1 MQRYDLNL
9 VIALVAL
16 LETRSVTQSAER
28 LHLSVPATSRML
40 GRLRGAFGDQLLVR
54 AGSRLVTTPRGAALL
69 QPARD
74 ALAAVTALPRIGAPQ
89 DLSTLRHRFIVCLPD
104 PMAVMLAAP
113 LISAL
118 ASVMPEASLA
128 LVASDHDPA
137 GSLRDG
143 RLDIV
148 IGADLPV
155 LPELRH
161 ALLSE
166 QALVGVVRVGHPLGR
181 GRPSAS
187 RFAQTGRVSV
197 QVPAGRVDAV
207 DEAFERLGLRSRALL
222 SVPGAYAAM
231 AAAAGSDMLA
241 CVPERI
247 ARAVAASL
255 RLQVLRLPFPV
266 SAERLSMAWHPRTEV
281 APGHVWLRSRLLAL
295 IDQRP
300 TAGRGGT
307 P

>member
-28 LHLSVPATSRML
+28 LHLSVPATSRVL
-40 GRLRGAFGDQLLVR
+40 GRLREAFGDPLLVR

-74 ALAAVTALPRIGAPQ
+74 ALTAVTALPDIGAPQ
-89 DLSTLRHRFIVCLPD
+89 DLSTQRHRFVVCLPE
-104 PMAVMLAAP
+104 PMAVTLAAP

-118 ASVMPEASLA
+118 ASVMPAASLA
-128 LVASDHDPA
+128 LVAGDHDPA
-137 GSLRDG
+137 GALRDG

-166 QALVGVVRVGHPLGR
+166 QSLVGVVRAGHPMGR

-187 RFAQTGRVSV
+187 RFAQAGRVSV
-197 QVPAGRVDAV
+197 QGPAGRPDAV
-207 DEAFERLGLRSRALL
+207 DEAFERLGLSSRAVL

-231 AAAAGSDMLA
+231 AAAAGSDLLA
-241 CVPERI
+241 YVPERI

-266 SAERLSMAWHPRTEV
+266 TVERLSMAWHPRTEV
-281 APGHVWLRSRLLAL
+281 APGHVWLRSRVLAM
-295 IDQRP
+295 IDLRNR
-300 TAGRGGT
+300 AVSVS
-307 P
+307 